1 MGRRTTTRWLAGLAA
16 AGLLAVSC
24 GGGGDTGGAAAG
36 GGGEQT
42 TGEATGGSFSVQSGE
57 PQALAPM
64 GACYSSEC
72 SQIINVLWTGLLS
85 IDPSNSEEILGVA
98 ESIDSPDGLV
108 WTVKLKEGWKFHNG
122 EPVDAE
128 SFVRAWNYN
137 AYGPNATEIGF
148 FFSPVKGYDALQG
161 KNPKS
166 KEMSGLKVVDPQTI
180 EITLSE
186 AFSQWPL
193 TMSYTPG
200 FAPMAKAC
208 LDDLKACNE
217 APIGNGP
224 YEIDGEWQH
233 NRQIA
238 VTKYADYQGD
248 DPGNADEIVFKIYGS
263 PATAFRDYQAGNLDI
278 VTPDPSQ
285 VPQAK
290 ATVPEENVLQVDSGS
305 YAYFGFPFYE
315 PAYQD
320 LKIRK
325 ALSMAIDRE
334 AIIDRILNGLYQ
346 PAQDVIAPFVPG
358 SRDDACGENCT
369 YNPEMAK
376 QLWEEAGGVPGN
388 KVTIWFNN
396 DGGHEAWVQAMAKQ
410 WQDVLGVDFSFESQ
424 PFTPYLAS
432 LASGDVDGPYRLGWL
447 PDYPSPENYLN
458 PIYGSGSSNYGKWS
472 GPAHQEFLDLVDEG
486 DAAASVEAG
495 IPAYQEAA
503 DVVLRELPVIPLW
516 FGQTF
521 IVFSDNVSNVEY
533 SPLDQLLLTRVQV
546 TG

>member
-1 MGRRTTTRWLAGLAA
+1 MGRRTTTRWLGGLAA

-24 GGGGDTGGAAAG
+24 GSGGGAGSAGDNPSSDGAPA
-36 GGGEQT
+36 Q
-42 TGEATGGSFSVQSGE
+42 GGSFSVQSGE
-57 PQALAPM
+57 PQALAPT
-64 GACYSSEC
+64 GNCYSSEC

-85 IDPSNSEEILGVA
+85 IDPETSEQVLGVA
-98 ESIDSPDGLV
+98 ESIDSPDGKV
-108 WTVKLKEGWKFHNG
+108 WTVKLKQGWKFHNG

-148 FFSPVKGYDALQG
+148 FFSPVEGYSDLQG
-161 KNPKS
+161 KKPKS
-166 KEMSGLKVVDPQTI
+166 KEMSGLKAVDPQTI

-217 APIGNGP
+217 TPIGNGP
-224 YEIDGEWQH
+224 YQIDGKWEH

-248 DPGNADEIVFKIYGS
+248 DAGNADDIVFQIYSS

-285 VPQAK
+285 VPQAQASVAEDK
-290 ATVPEENVLQVDSGS
+290 ILQVDSGA
-305 YAYFGFPFYE
+305 YAYFGFPLYE
-315 PAYQD
+315 PEFQD
-320 LKIRK
+320 IRIRK
-325 ALSMAIDRE
+325 ALSMAIDRQT
-334 AIIDRILNGLYQ
+334 IIDRILNGLYV
-346 PAQDVIAPFVPG
+346 PAQDVVAPFVPG

-376 QLWEEAGGVPGN
+376 QLWDEAGGVPGN
-388 KVTIWFNN
+388 KITIWFNN
-396 DGGHEAWVQAMAKQ
+396 DGGHEAWVQAMAKG
-410 WQDVLGVDFSFESQ
+410 WQDVLGVDYEFESQ

-432 LASGDVDGPYRLGWL
+432 LASGEVDGPYRLGWL
-447 PDYPSPENYLN
+447 PDYPSPQNYLD
-458 PIYGSGSSNYGKWS
+458 PIYGEGSTNYGKWS
-472 GPAHQEFLDLVDEG
+472 GPAHEKFLDLVNEGDRAPSVDEG
-486 DAAASVEAG
+486 LP
-495 IPAYQEAA
+495 IYQQAA
-503 DVVLRELPVIPLW
+503 DVVLEELPVIPLW

-521 IVFSDNVSNVEY
+521 IVFSDNVSNVQY
-533 SPLDQLLLTRVQV
+533 SPLDQLLLTQV
-546 TG
+546 SAAS